1 MMKSARTSIKNPA
14 RKPRPKP
21 APSSPSES
29 PAPADPTDSFVPYP
43 LFPPIVLLT
52 DHQGLERPI
61 NNHVRAR
68 LGTLDPALEAFQ
80 TWRLG
85 IDFLAKQCQRP
96 EFTPRHYKIMCPV
109 LETMLHWFGTSRYM
123 NGKKRMLGSSCTS
136 SCAYLCHGFRGLAER
151 VTC

>member
-21 APSSPSES
+21 APTPPCES
-29 PAPADPTDSFVPYP
+29 PAPANPTGSFVPYP

-61 NNHVRAR
+61 NNDVRAR

-80 TWRLG
+80 TWR
-85 IDFLAKQCQRP
+85 
-96 EFTPRHYKIMCPV
+96 H
-109 LETMLHWFGTSRYM
+109 
-123 NGKKRMLGSSCTS
+123 GKKRMLGSSCTS
-136 SCAYLCHGFRGLAER
+136 SCAYRCRGSRRLAGH